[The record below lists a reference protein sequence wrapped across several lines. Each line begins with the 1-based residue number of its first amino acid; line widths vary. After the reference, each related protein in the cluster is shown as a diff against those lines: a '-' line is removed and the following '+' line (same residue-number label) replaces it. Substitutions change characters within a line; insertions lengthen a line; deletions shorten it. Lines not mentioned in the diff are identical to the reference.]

1 MNINRYGY
9 EKVAISQQKCPRCS
23 KSKIILADNNETCCS
38 SCGYVLSDQA
48 IETGP
53 EWRSYKD
60 NASNN
65 ARAGAPTTLAVHD
78 QGLSTV
84 IGTEFKDATG
94 KPLSANMRYL
104 MQRLKKWDGRSKGGS
119 VDRNLKAAFSE
130 LARLGDKLTLNTA
143 TVEKAAWIYRK
154 ALESKLIRGRSIKAI
169 IAASVYAACRL
180 LGVTRNLKDM
190 EATSNIKRK
199 DIARCYRMIFQ
210 HLDIKA
216 VVLDPI
222 QCIGKIGSK
231 LDVKEKSIRE
241 AVKVLKA
248 AHAKDEVA
256 GKDPMGLA
264 AAALYLGCIK
274 NGDNITQRKIA
285 MAAGV
290 TEVTIRNRFKGLKD
304 LNLVEASTIKLIEK
318 RQNR

>member
-1 MNINRYGY
+1 
-9 EKVAISQQKCPRCS
+9 
-23 KSKIILADNNETCCS
+23 
-38 SCGYVLSDQA
+38 
-48 IETGP
+48 
-53 EWRSYKD
+53 
-60 NASNN
+60 
-65 ARAGAPTTLAVHD
+65 
-78 QGLSTV
+78 
-84 IGTEFKDATG
+84 
-94 KPLSANMRYL
+94 
-104 MQRLKKWDGRSKGGS
+104 
-119 VDRNLKAAFSE
+119 
-130 LARLGDKLTLNTA
+130 
-143 TVEKAAWIYRK
+143 
-154 ALESKLIRGRSIKAI
+154 
-169 IAASVYAACRL
+169 
-180 LGVTRNLKDM
+180 M

-274 NGDNITQRKIA
+274 NGDNITQRNIA

-304 LNLVEASTIKLIEK
+304 MNLVEADTMEIIRK